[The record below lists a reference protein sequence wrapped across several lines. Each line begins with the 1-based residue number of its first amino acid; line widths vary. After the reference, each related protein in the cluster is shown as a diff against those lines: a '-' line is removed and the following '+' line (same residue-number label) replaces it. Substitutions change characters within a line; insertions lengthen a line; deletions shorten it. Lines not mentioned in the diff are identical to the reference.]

1 MKPLFSEYTMQCILK
16 AAGRL
21 VQGQPYKRPML
32 IIRPSGWRVTER
44 DNTVA
49 GIAYALGQDI
59 YLWEDGEWQESDGNF
74 E

>member
-32 IIRPSGWRVTER
+32 IIRPSGWRVMER

-49 GIAYALGQDI
+49 RIVYVVGHNVYF
-59 YLWEDGEWQESDGNF
+59 WENGKWQESDGNF
-74 E
+74 V